1 MEERTSGFGTVKR
14 KRGKF
19 NVIDLLFLVLIA
31 AVLFAVV
38 FLINPFSAGIF
49 GGTEKDVVL
58 EYTVEIEY
66 VEASLADNI
75 RLGDEALSSVNK
87 TSLGRVSAIKNDIL
101 YSEAYYNSEADVVSM
116 KEYPDRYNLQ
126 ITITS
131 DAIFEEGKG
140 YTVKGNRIAV
150 GGQYS
155 IMFPNYLGNGYCISM
170 REVG

>member
-1 MEERTSGFGTVKR
+1 MEERTNGFGTVKL

-19 NVIDLLFLVLIA
+19 NFVDLLFLILIA
-31 AVLFAVV
+31 VIVLAVF
-38 FLINPFSAGIF
+38 FLIDPFSMNVF
-49 GGTEKDVVL
+49 GGAEKNVVV
-58 EYTVEIEY
+58 EYTVQIEY

-75 RLGDEALSSVNK
+75 RLGDEALNAVNK

-101 YSEAYYNSEADVVSM
+101 YSEACYNSEADIVSM

-131 DAIFEEGKG
+131 DAVFEEGKG
-140 YTVKGNRIAV
+140 YTVKGTRIAV

>member
-1 MEERTSGFGTVKR
+1 MEERTGGFGAVKK

-19 NVIDLLFLVLIA
+19 NSVDILFVVLLV
-31 AVLFAVV
+31 AVLFTVF
-38 FLINPFSAGIF
+38 FLINPFSTNIF
-49 GGTEKDVVL
+49 GGNEREVVL

-66 VEASLADNI
+66 VEASLADNVK
-75 RLGDEALSSVNK
+75 LGDEAISAVNK

-101 YSEAYYNSEADVVSM
+101 YAEAYYNSEADTVSM
-116 KEYPDRYNLQ
+116 KEYPDRYNVQ
-126 ITITS
+126 VTITS

-140 YTVKGNRIAV
+140 YTVKGTRIAV

-155 IMFPNYLGNGYCISM
+155 IMFPNYLGGGYCISM